1 MTARLRIGLLGGVPP
16 SLGGGGLEF
25 QIANTGA
32 ALERLGHV
40 VVRVERHDTARGF
53 DLLHAF
59 GAEPSVWHLLSHWT
73 RNPAPL
79 VLTPVIVVSPGREE
93 RLLRLSARV
102 PALTTGRMKRE
113 LIQRADAV
121 IAGTEYERDLVTS
134 AFGAEPSRVR
144 VLGNGADPPADVA
157 PPPAGVPAA
166 GTYALLLGAVSERK
180 RQVETVEALAG
191 AVPVVVAGGF
201 VGHERERAH
210 WERCVSDTG
219 AVWLDHVADRA
230 VVAGLVRG
238 ARALVHLSQA
248 EVQSLAVLEALAA
261 ATPVVLSDIPSHREL
276 AAAYPGFVRIAAG
289 PADVPRA
296 VAELDGPPGQPPAVP
311 TWADVASKLTDLY
324 GSLVT
329 SNQKDPP

>member
-1 MTARLRIGLLGGVPP
+1 MTEGLRIGLLGGVPP
-16 SLGGGGLEF
+16 SLGGGGLEL
-25 QIANTGA
+25 QIAHTGA
-32 ALERLGHV
+32 ALDRLGHE
-40 VVRVERHDTARGF
+40 VVRVERHDAPRSF

-79 VLTPVIVVSPGREE
+79 VLTPVVVVSPGREE

-102 PALTTGRMKRE
+102 PALTTGRMKRD
-113 LIQRADAV
+113 LVRRADAV
-121 IAGTEYERDLVTS
+121 VAGTQYERDLLIS
-134 AFGAEPSRVR
+134 AFGAEQSRVR
-144 VLGNGADPPADVA
+144 VIGNGADPPADAA
-157 PPPAGVPAA
+157 PLPEGVPAA
-166 GTYALLLGAVSERK
+166 GTYALLLGTVSERK
-180 RQVETVEALAG
+180 RQLETVAALAG

-201 VGHERERAH
+201 AGDERERAR
-210 WERCVSDTG
+210 WERCVSDSG
-219 AVWLDHVADRA
+219 AVWLGHVADRA
-230 VVAGLVRG
+230 AVAALVRG

-261 ATPVVLSDIPSHREL
+261 ETPVVLSAIPSHREL

-296 VAELDGPPGQPPAVP
+296 VAELDGPLGQPPAIP
-311 TWADVASKLTDLY
+311 TWGDVAATLTELY